1 MAAQQQH
8 SHALHQQ
15 ISWCRRPASP
25 QHRIEQQRVIV
36 VAGQQSHRAAHVL
49 AQGSPQ
55 PGIATPAFVLAK
67 VPRHQHQIGV
77 QGPTKL
83 ESSLEVSQGR
93 PAAHQ
98 PLISRHQVWITELKN
113 PHRSPEWTASRCSSG
128 LDP

>member
-1 MAAQQQH
+1 MLNGSIWRQ
-8 SHALHQQ
+8 
-15 ISWCRRPASP
+15 
-25 QHRIEQQRVIV
+25 IEQQT
-36 VAGQQSHRAAHVL
+36 
-49 AQGSPQ
+49 
-55 PGIATPAFVLAK
+55 GIATPAFVLAK

-98 PLISRHQVWITELKN
+98 PLISRHQVWITEVKD

>member
-36 VAGQQSHRAAHVL
+36 VTGQQSHRAAHVL
-49 AQGSPQ
+49 AQGPPKPDISP
-55 PGIATPAFVLAK
+55 PAFVLAK

-77 QGPTKL
+77 QCRTKL
-83 ESSLEVSQGR
+83 ESSLEVSKGR
-93 PAAHQ
+93 PTAHQ
-98 PLISRHQVWITELKN
+98 PLISCHKVWITEVKE
-113 PHRSPEWTASRCSSG
+113 PHRSPEWTASRCSNG